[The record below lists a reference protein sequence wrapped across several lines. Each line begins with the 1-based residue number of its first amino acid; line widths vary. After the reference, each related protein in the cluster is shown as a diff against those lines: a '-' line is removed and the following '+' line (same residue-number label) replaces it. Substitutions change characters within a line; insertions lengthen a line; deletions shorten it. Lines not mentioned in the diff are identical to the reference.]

1 MSFIYEKIVDDI
13 RGGIESGIFER
24 GDKLPSLRSTAAK
37 YNCSVSVAIQ
47 AYSELECQGIV
58 ESVEKSGYFVLP
70 SESGSI
76 PQPQVYDHDLS
87 TLITKSNNLT
97 DDIIKMAADSDILPF
112 GAAIPDSSILETKRI
127 TKYLTRYL
135 KESPDCL
142 SSYTP
147 GQGAVSLREELSR
160 YMFKRGV
167 NVNSD
172 DIVITNGCA
181 EALYLA
187 IEASTNEG
195 DIVAIESP
203 VFFSVISML
212 EILKRKVV
220 EIPTSPTTGMN
231 LDVLDSVSKSS
242 SVKAVIYSPTFQNP
256 LCYSMTNSDKVRLY
270 DIACRNDI
278 MLIED
283 DIYGDCSFDN
293 KISNPVKSF
302 DSEDRVLYCSS
313 FSKTLAPG
321 LRLGWIIPSRFK
333 DYVCNKKTNSGL
345 GGSALI
351 HESIAMYLK
360 SGSYDYHLK
369 SFRKKILQQTYGIKK
384 LVLKYFPE
392 DIKVTDPNGG
402 YFLWIEFN
410 SNFDSY
416 KLFSEALKVNI
427 GIVPGPVFSV
437 SKKYRNCIRISCGSP
452 LTVKIE
458 EGIKSLGE
466 IARNI

>member
-1 MSFIYEKIVDDI
+1 MSYIYERIINDI
-13 RGGIESGIFER
+13 KSGINTGIFER
-24 GDKLPSLRSTAAK
+24 GEKLPSLRSTATK
-37 YNCSVSVAIQ
+37 YSCSVSVAIQ
-47 AYSELECQGIV
+47 AYSELECQGVV

-70 SESGSI
+70 AESGNI

-87 TLITKSNNLT
+87 ALITKSNNLT
-97 DDIIKMAADSDILPF
+97 DEIIKMAGDPNILPL
-112 GAAIPDSSILETKRI
+112 GAAIPDSSILATKRI
-127 TKYLTRYL
+127 TKYITRHL
-135 KESPDCL
+135 KESPNCL

-147 GQGAVSLREELSR
+147 GKGAANLREELSR

-167 NVNSD
+167 KVNSE

-187 IEASTNEG
+187 IESSTNEG

-212 EILKRKVV
+212 ETLNRKVV
-220 EIPTSPTTGMN
+220 EIPTSPISGMD
-231 LDVLDSVSKSS
+231 LDILDSVSQNT

-256 LCYSMTNSDKVRLY
+256 LCYSMTINDKVRLY

-293 KISNPVKSF
+293 KTSNPVKSF
-302 DSEDRVLYCSS
+302 DTENRVLYCSS

-321 LRLGWIIPSRFK
+321 LRLGWIIPGRFK
-333 DYVCNKKTNSGL
+333 KEVCDRKTNSGL

-351 HESIAMYLK
+351 HESIASYLK
-360 SGSYDYHLK
+360 SGSYDFHLK
-369 SFRKKILQQTYGIKK
+369 GFRKKILQQTYGVKK
-384 LVLKYFPE
+384 LVMKYFPD
-392 DIKVTDPNGG
+392 DIKVSEPNGG

-416 KLFSEALKVNI
+416 MLFSEALKVNI

-437 SKKYRNCIRISCGSP
+437 SKKYKNCIRISCGSP
-452 LTVKIE
+452 VTIEIE

-466 IARNI
+466 IARNL